1 MRRMLL
7 LAMALGLIVESM
19 GCATA
24 LNVQDA
30 SLCKPYGGVTMP
42 LFMFSGGG
50 ELAESAALFLWPYW
64 LLDKPLSL
72 FADTLTLPY
81 TLWAQRD
88 TQSSTNRQIPQLSP
102 ASPRTNFPSCQ

>member
-1 MRRMLL
+1 VWRMLL
-7 LAMALGLIVESM
+7 WAMAAGLMVTSM

-30 SLCKPYGGVTMP
+30 SLRKPYGGVTMP
-42 LFMFSGGG
+42 LVVFSGNG
-50 ELAESAALFLWPYW
+50 EMAESAEIFLWPFW

-81 TLWAQRD
+81 ISWAQRD
-88 TQSSTNRQIPQLSP
+88 TQSSANSCPPQLTQLAP
-102 ASPRTNFPSCQ
+102 

>member
-1 MRRMLL
+1 VRRKLL
-7 LAMALGLIVESM
+7 FSLVLGLVGGNV

-30 SLCKPYGGVTMP
+30 SLRKPYGGVSMS
-42 LFMFSGGG
+42 LFQFSGGG
-50 ELAESAALFLWPYW
+50 ELADSAALFLWPIW

-81 TLWAQRD
+81 TLRGQRD
-88 TQSSTNRQIPQLSP
+88 VDPPANSYPPQLMQTP
-102 ASPRTNFPSCQ
+102 